1 MTLAQF
7 VEEMK
12 ILFFISLGLGIFFLP
27 RFPWKLHV
35 YMNELMLKIYLI
47 LFTGYNLVFSYAS
60 YVKITHNGTT
70 EEVVFVVIG
79 LLVYIFLGIAYIGY
93 WGMPCLMEWKHQK
106 KVKQTVER
114 YRKGPQGKL
123 PRETL
128 GPDQDWMPRLVVD
141 GKSYYWVNYSIKR
154 GTIDDAVPAKYL
166 QGLMGVDEEGKVVR
180 DAELANKL
188 NRCFTLAIKTCMPF
202 QHQVRVRK
210 YRETIRAERAYNR
223 YFAMRGEL
231 EKSTADL
238 GPEVKQDLDRMY
250 QALGVLRQSEILL
263 RKCLLLEAD
272 YAYRHHNIYLQECRY
287 EEVLDLSARIRQVM
301 AAAQNQWET
310 YLEGNRAGA
319 RIFRLTYTLKPRKL
333 HPKIMEISD
342 LLCTSDDSVKEAM
355 ESLDPEK
362 LNDKHM
368 AIYKPMNAL
377 ERRRWQDRLEYID
390 QVDGIQKG
398 IANRVQKPAERGNM
412 EEEFTLEGSRDVGWK
427 EDVARTEHYFET
439 IVNKQIL
446 PLEKWG
452 FQLTYKDF
460 DPSFVSRTLIYDN
473 EACRVKIEYYLER
486 WKREDYIEVRYGRK
500 HASNTEGTIV
510 WQGEECHCWH
520 RIQ

>member
-12 ILFFISLGLGIFFLP
+12 IPFFISLGLGIFFLP

-35 YMNELMLKIYLI
+35 YMNELMLKIYLV
-47 LFTGYNLVFSYAS
+47 LFVGFMGLFSYAV
-60 YVKITHNGTT
+60 YENIIHGRGD
-70 EEVVFVVIG
+70 EAYLLVIG
-79 LLVYIFLGIAYIGY
+79 MGIYFYLSFSHITFK
-93 WGMPCLMEWKHQK
+93 GMPCLMEWKRQK
-106 KVKQTVER
+106 KVKRTVER

-154 GTIDDAVPAKYL
+154 GTAADAVPAKYL
-166 QGLMGVDEEGKVVR
+166 QGLMGVDLEGKVVR
-180 DAELANKL
+180 DAGLANKL

-231 EKSTADL
+231 EKSIADL

-250 QALGVLRQSEILL
+250 QALGILRQSEILL

-272 YAYRHHNIYLQECRY
+272 YASRHHNLYLRECRY
-287 EEVLDLSARIRQVM
+287 EEVLELSARIRQVM

-310 YLEGNRAGA
+310 YWEGNKAGSS
-319 RIFRLTYTLKPRKL
+319 IEITYYSLRPRKMN
-333 HPKIMEISD
+333 PKLQEMIT
-342 LLCTSDDSVKEAM
+342 LLSVSSSSVKEAM
-355 ESLDPEK
+355 ESLAPEK

-377 ERRRWQDRLEYID
+377 ERRRWQDRLDYVD
-390 QVDGIQKG
+390 QVDGL
-398 IANRVQKPAERGNM
+398 PA
-412 EEEFTLEGSRDVGWK
+412 K
-427 EDVARTEHYFET
+427 ESV
-439 IVNKQIL
+439 L
-446 PLEKWG
+446 
-452 FQLTYKDF
+452 
-460 DPSFVSRTLIYDN
+460 
-473 EACRVKIEYYLER
+473 
-486 WKREDYIEVRYGRK
+486 
-500 HASNTEGTIV
+500 
-510 WQGEECHCWH
+510 
-520 RIQ
+520 